1 MSDGWIIEVRV
12 ERSNNDEEDQD
23 EDVEGKFVT
32 SRKSEMETSIVMAM
46 KTKLWWDL
54 EFIFNNIKCHL
65 NVIKIFC
72 Y

>member
-12 ERSNNDEEDQD
+12 ERSNNDEED

-46 KTKLWWDL
+46 KTKLW
-54 EFIFNNIKCHL
+54 
-65 NVIKIFC
+65 
-72 Y
+72 